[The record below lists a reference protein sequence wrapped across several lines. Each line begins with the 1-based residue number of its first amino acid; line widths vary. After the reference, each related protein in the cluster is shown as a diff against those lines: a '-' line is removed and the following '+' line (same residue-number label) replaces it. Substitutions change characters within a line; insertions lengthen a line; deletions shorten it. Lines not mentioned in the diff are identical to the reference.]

1 MKNFFSGLTLLAL
14 FSTAPASA
22 NFLKNFTDSIPNPET
37 MLDKNQGETKSY
49 QDKLN
54 NKTNNNSPKNNQ
66 NDPFGNSKNFEDTAS
81 KFNLNDL
88 SPSGANGMCVFKN
101 VDMENTFYKKNIAP
115 ANASTTGKFTWE
127 VLKCLSAC
135 TSYDCIKQKETWRNV
150 YTKETGRMHEADCG
164 TQRCEYVKS
173 VLGYYKPKTT
183 PRLMYMGK
191 NDGTCTFMYLNKVK
205 CPGHDKKYPEMIN
218 NRTGY
223 CFISKKEN
231 EESRRGWTYVVI
243 AGPFECPPDYVKG

>member
-22 NFLKNFTDSIPNPET
+22 NFLKKFTDSIPNPET

-49 QDKLN
+49 QDKIN
-54 NKTNNNSPKNNQ
+54 NKTNNNSPVNNQ
-66 NDPFGNSKNFEDTAS
+66 SDPFGNSKNFEDTAS

-115 ANASTTGKFTWE
+115 ANTATGKFTWE

-135 TSYDCIKQKETWRNV
+135 TSYECIKQKETWRNV

-173 VLGYYKPKTT
+173 VLGYFKPRVT
-183 PRLMYMGK
+183 PEMTWLNK
-191 NDGTCTFMYLNKVK
+191 DGTCDFSYINRVK

-218 NRTGY
+218 NRNGCYMT
-223 CFISKKEN
+223 KKEDS
-231 EESRRGWTYVVI
+231 EYERRGWTYVVI
-243 AGPFECPPDYVKG
+243 AGPFACPSDYVKG